1 MGSEV
6 FNLKSLYLEDT
17 VVRGARVSINNASS
31 TRTIEVNPGDE
42 PVVKTGETGVSKEY
56 LIKASLK
63 GNDLNGY
70 GTFVNNSDIV
80 SGYTGAQ
87 NISPKDRIKLDGD
100 QTDYSVTGIVD
111 DYIYLVEKY
120 NKEDVS
126 GPDTISGT
134 CSIVKTTLD
143 SLKYER
149 ADTNIVYD
157 KDTGDWGV
165 TGIQM
170 SDPEIAPKGSF
181 ELDTGV
187 TLKFQNGVSKKKPDV
202 ASILSVRKTLISN
215 NTSPIA
221 DVSLSPMPYPHSS
234 LQVLMGLNGTE
245 IKKAVEG
252 EDYIVNYTDGPDI
265 LYPIPPYEERKVAYI
280 KFLGSMT
287 DEVQVAGIDSNFNG
301 NMTIDKETIENGTV
315 VVRPVQEIVS
325 EKDFYIKVGGVEK
338 VKNSEYISNDA
349 AGLVTFVEHRNRE
362 ELIGALTYPKKLIWD
377 GISVIKGVK
386 EEEVDN
392 TDNLVIPG
400 VSGLEGIDYTVYF
413 EDTDTNNLIRD
424 IDFVI
429 DPESGAFRLNQPTKA
444 DEAFLVSYYVEGE
457 DIKDEKIELNT
468 MRLNSFPLISGS
480 LILTKKYSKL
490 SDTGKQT
497 NLTKVLVEG
506 IDFRVSYVTGH
517 IELFASND
525 ITIEIK
531 ASYTPMAQI
540 NCIAQSVT
548 SSLDYRYTIV
558 DDVLSF
564 SQNDIGSKNL
574 IFKVNNPVV
583 SVPKKILFDEDKVD
597 SNYTF
602 SGSID
607 PEKILSIKIKDTDK
621 GFVLTGSKYDDLKK
635 EITLDLSVNEIAPLD
650 ADDVVA
656 TYTFQSDILPYAP
669 IMLIYTTI
677 NAGDDS
683 FLIEGYDKTDI
694 LRTGTI
700 LRVDNR
706 DPNSTNYFVIRDVA
720 YQNQSTKV
728 DIYGSFPEDA
738 TDPTFSVFDDQ
749 IIWGMMSDDVTVDT
763 SAPIDS
769 ESIVFNGGGLFITT
783 NIEPDSLLLVNNQEI
798 YTVTSIESVN
808 NRTTVG
814 IYPALRTSLTSNIKY
829 TTLPIYDAGL
839 TSLPAKKM
847 ILPDSNQPAFTLW
860 YNQPKGFEGSAK
872 VFYVKDKIIIKEYV
886 SGIENPVPYEF
897 VINNFQDIYILAK
910 TIQATRSTFR
920 DNVKDIDV
928 PDYNPFTIAHN
939 DKEEYYLGD
948 GIWNPKTI
956 IPFEEESF
964 VSLPYTFNITPELFK
979 YDLVVVSKGKND
991 FTVKN
996 ANVTFFFPNDTH
1008 IAFVNK
1014 VSGRLF
1020 FSRVLSSVY
1029 SAEGH
1034 TVVNLSSNITEDMID
1049 PFMYVCPTVSWE
1061 DFSNSIA
1068 GIDHT
1073 SNSITFSGILT
1084 QNLRVGT
1091 IVTIG
1096 HSYIYQVSNV
1106 TQGAN
1111 SFTVTFNSDM
1121 DKEVTAESYSGYI
1134 KISSTPVSLLDP
1146 GPQPYIDINYS
1157 VPKTHVGYAS
1167 VKIDVAEVT
1176 FKEVLDNFSTKET
1189 ILRFSDY
1196 EIYEDLF
1203 KAIQEIESYATGYK
1217 PFSVTLND
1225 TYSGILKSNF
1235 ESYSVKST
1243 AGQYV
1248 PLPSSI
1254 AMAVSAF
1261 DINYT
1266 PDSYVGTFSV
1276 KITSD
1281 QIRVKEQAI
1290 MPEPVGEIEKETIIP
1305 FYETSDLYDLV
1316 NNVIPQISS
1325 VVEGKNPPFS
1335 TAIKNQSVFGLGKW
1349 DVTQIT
1355 NNSDDYLNGTQVVYG
1370 TIKTNSFVPV
1380 GILNERS
1387 MIIDTDYTINNGV
1400 VELTTPVASLERYL
1414 INYMGLDNLFENEGD
1429 SITCTCKFITL
1440 LPIGYRLDVYMEYIN
1455 EDQFYIQKLTER
1467 KFTEI
1472 VTVPQVEQVAG
1483 QKGSAGGQGKDS
1495 GSSNNTVPNY
1505 EGGVADLNYLLRD
1518 EYIKKQLYVRFYK
1531 WYKQRL
1537 RGLCA
1542 ELQLGLGFKFGHSNF
1557 VGEVDGSY
1565 SLDDQLVETEDYT
1578 LTKDVDLNQ
1587 IENGNS
1593 KFFPVGYEDQAPKY
1607 YDRFGKEYLSYNE
1620 VYCCNITTRETTEN
1634 KIVTYGVI
1642 KSNRPYWNKTSD
1654 LVFKVWEDAYINKNL
1669 VGYYNVDVPEADRS
1683 FEHSTYTFLK
1693 VIDTDDQIKINEYQ
1707 NYYTISEIIS
1717 PSDKTYE
1724 YIKLKKPFT
1733 DKGIKTFN
1741 LTEGTYKSNE
1751 LPFMDSLPS
1760 DGYRIWIKRQDKED
1774 FPMFDDNG
1782 SLGATAYSDSI
1793 EGLVKDSR
1801 RIKKAYRFNFLRLF
1815 FPLANPTKNF
1825 SIFVKKDSESG
1836 WEPLGS
1842 IDMSKLSFKEER
1854 NIDDVMDALR
1864 YNFVKKFEIPPVKV
1878 YDIKE
1883 ESDIPGDTDQGFF
1896 SYFYLSFERV
1906 YDANSGGGYYNSIVL
1921 RAKDRNWWFK
1931 ITDGGEKPII
1941 DDYGFSS
1948 EKVYENFYDP
1958 ENIYKKL
1965 LLEKQAWQTE
1975 ELIIRDI
1982 YDYSDKIARAFE
1994 GGDLNQKNSKFQD
2007 YLAAP
2012 DGSKTSGISDIL
2024 RVRIPAY
2031 EKQLKFLVD
2040 STGPVYRTLY
2050 PDMVHAEDVASP
2062 EITTTYNQTMCAWK
2076 LYNEFYSKL
2085 GFYYRLNEDN
2095 NYVWKNDYVTWVM
2108 SIERG
2113 ILYQETVKDMY
2124 DTQAKTLTIGLIEV
2138 PTIKISLA
2146 TQSTYTVVDPVVT
2159 VSSTYEGKYAQINY
2173 GLTRNDSTGQTISTE
2188 GCLVYMYTKSS
2199 ISSVP
2204 TIVYKSISQVCD
2216 EISNHTYD
2224 GVKIFSAENVFGH
2237 FENNALSK
2245 SIHITNQ
2252 PIDTDKGLE
2261 LKTTNVADH
2270 RASDPRI
2277 LFLNKNIEDR
2287 VYTHGIRELPG
2298 FTITYLGTYY
2308 ALKVGV
2314 VGLTIAFDY
2323 GTTGQDFKYGV
2334 FRDETG
2340 EKVLT
2345 VAYGNNNKLEY
2356 FTFPLYVKTSTGY
2369 EYKTYEQVANEISE
2383 TREFSASP
2391 DRSLTYKTCD
2401 SIMLTSELVSRTE
2414 YYLTVY
2420 SSLDSTYDSIG
2431 PETNQLYYKSYV
2443 DNLGVK
2449 KMDIIFYNLIK
2460 DGRLIYRS
2468 EEVWDTFTFSF
2479 QKSDGSFKT
2488 LSEICSEISNFKFRG
2503 AKIMSAA
2510 SVYEAEPKG
2519 GLSTTFVTADSRIIP
2534 IGIDLK
2540 MTISVDTYVEA
2551 IGGTDSNSRRILDLK
2566 NAVFSFPMY
2575 TANGN
2580 PNKSAIEDIPVAG
2593 KWVSVDANEVIEIGC
2608 IDGFEWSISF
2618 SDYVSGDFKSY
2629 MIPQDILD
2637 TINGNRS
2644 ITKAQY
2650 DQIRY
2655 IEDRPAV
2662 PTLKELVLTRR
2673 GIDGTYTV
2681 RFNLRKYSTLEE
2693 LVEEIV
2699 NAKFNASGEY
2709 DVNGVRP
2716 FFTATLIGDP
2726 EVVGKYKSCE
2736 LDTRYIPIVK
2746 TFTVVYPDGH
2756 TERKVEHPIGWQL
2769 IPINLRGS
2777 VKHRI
2782 KMTEKRYSYGVSHKF
2797 IMGSPEE
2804 AYTDTLYNNPQGF
2817 RRDTLAFDIYC
2828 WDYNAEYEIHNNWM
2842 YFKCDSVDYTR
2853 ASDLGQPIKTL
2864 GYGIPLAGSGH
2875 PSTDY
2880 RESLLAL
2887 VNRINT
2893 NNIVSKFFY
2902 ANLKFTRDD
2911 ITNPGYFEYNSL
2923 PNYKASVPRSVINSV
2938 PLKDDIVMSIRPE
2951 PSYKFNSSNITINE
2965 GADTLSLS
2973 CNWEFNYTYET
2984 TLFFNES
2991 FNKLFVDL
2999 ASSID
3004 DIRPPFIL
3012 DAILDATVVNPSL
3025 ASAQSKDVVPT
3036 SVEASIGINGVNLN
3050 VYVDGLSGRVLVN
3063 ALEIKLS
3070 STNGTNY
3077 IVQNV
3082 KYFIPGSSDRIT
3094 IKIDLTYRGTY
3105 SLVDYDM
3112 SGDTIG
3118 TLGDMLSIIRPYDD
3132 EIFNSL
3138 FICEYTSDSFKQYE
3152 ASRLIDINSEIFKN
3166 NTSLRAKLSDIV
3178 AFKVLIM
3185 TPEATLSVTDNG
3197 LSLITF
3203 NTYNKNLVGVTDLHE
3218 FVRTVKGDFSEGF
3231 LSCDVL
3237 PLVVPSTTYGELNIG
3252 TYNFRSNNT
3261 PAHVYFGVLGDIK
3274 FVQISDHNLHMQ
3286 YNYIKDRL
3294 GMPWTDGTGNIAYDY
3309 YTPET
3314 YNEDNPCA
3322 IDLKNFLG
3330 YLRTG
3335 RYNQIKNS
3343 LVNEAT
3349 VANKYLWLYMKFH
3362 KEFGCDQRAK
3372 ALKSM
3377 IEKGETDLS
3386 TLNQI
3391 L

>member
-17 VVRGARVSINNASS
+17 VVRGARVSLNNASS
-31 TRTIEVNPGDE
+31 TRTIEVNPGDT

-56 LIKASLK
+56 LIKSSLK

-70 GTFVNNSDIV
+70 GTFVNNSV
-80 SGYTGAQ
+80 VVTGYTGAQ
-87 NISPKDRIKLDGD
+87 NISQKDRIKLDGD
-100 QTDYSVTGIVD
+100 QTDYAITGMTGD
-111 DYIYLVEKY
+111 SIYLVEKY

-126 GPDTISGT
+126 GPDTKSGP
-134 CSIVKTTLD
+134 CSIVKTTLS
-143 SLKYER
+143 SLKYEK
-149 ADTNIVYD
+149 ADNSIVYD

-170 SDPEIAPKGSF
+170 SDPEIAPTGIF
-181 ELDTGV
+181 NLDTGV
-187 TLKFQNGVSKKKPDV
+187 NLKFQSGVSKKKPDV
-202 ASILSVRKTLISN
+202 SSILSVRKTLVSN

-234 LQVLMGLNGTE
+234 LQVLMGKNGTE

-280 KFLGSMT
+280 KFLSSMT
-287 DEVQVAGIDSNFNG
+287 DEVQVPSIDSNFNG

-325 EKDFYIKVGGVEK
+325 EKDFSIKVGGTEK
-338 VKNSEYISNDA
+338 VRNSEYISNDA
-349 AGLVTFVEHRNRE
+349 AGLVTFVEHSNRE

-377 GISVIKGVK
+377 GISVIRGVK
-386 EEEVDN
+386 EEDVDN
-392 TDNLVIPG
+392 SNNLVIPG

-424 IDFVI
+424 VDFVI

-444 DEAFLVSYYVEGE
+444 DESFLISYYVEGE

-468 MRLNSFPLISGS
+468 MRLNSFPLVSGS
-480 LILTKKYSKL
+480 LILTKRYSKI

-517 IELFASND
+517 IELFASSD
-525 ITIEIK
+525 ITIELK

-548 SSLDYRYTIV
+548 SSLDYKYTIV

-564 SQNDIGSKNL
+564 SQDDIGSKNL

-602 SGSID
+602 SGSIN
-607 PEKILSIKIKDTDK
+607 PENILSIKIKDTDTD
-621 GFVLTGSKYDDLKK
+621 FVTTGSKYDDLKK
-635 EITLDLSVNEIAPLD
+635 EITLDLSVNKEAPLD
-650 ADDVVA
+650 GDIVVA

-669 IMLIYTTI
+669 IVLIYTTI
-677 NAGDDS
+677 NAGEDS

-694 LRTGTI
+694 LKKGTI

-720 YQNQSTKV
+720 YRNQSTKV

-749 IIWGMMSDDVTVDT
+749 IVWGTMSDDVTVDT

-769 ESIVFNGGGLFITT
+769 ESIVFNGGGLFIST
-783 NIEPDSLLLVNNQEI
+783 NLEPDSLLLVNNQEI
-798 YTVTSIESVN
+798 YTVTSIETVN
-808 NRTTVG
+808 NRTTIG

-829 TTLPIYDAGL
+829 TTLPIYDTGI

-860 YNQPKGFEGSAK
+860 YNKPEGFEGSAK

-897 VINNFQDIYILAK
+897 AISDFQDIYILAK
-910 TIQATRSTFR
+910 TIQATRSTFK
-920 DNVKDIDV
+920 DNVKIIDV

-964 VSLPYTFNITPELFK
+964 VNLPYTFNVIPELFK
-979 YDLVVVSKGKND
+979 YDLVEISKGKND

-996 ANVTFFFPNDTH
+996 ANVTFFFPMDNT

-1020 FSRVLSSVY
+1020 FSRVLSSVF

-1034 TVVNLSSNITEDMID
+1034 TIVNLSSNITEDMID
-1049 PFMYVCPTVSWE
+1049 PFMYVCPTVSWV
-1061 DFSNSIA
+1061 DLSNGIA
-1068 GIDHT
+1068 GIDQI
-1073 SNSITFSGILT
+1073 SNSITFSGSLT
-1084 QNLRVGT
+1084 QNIRVGT
-1091 IVTIG
+1091 LITLG
-1096 HSYIYQVSNV
+1096 QSYIYQVSNV

-1121 DKEVTAESYSGYI
+1121 DIKVTAESYSGYV
-1134 KISSTPVSLLDP
+1134 KISSIPVSLLDP
-1146 GPQPYIDINYS
+1146 GPQPYIEINYS

-1167 VKIDVAEVT
+1167 VKVGATEIA
-1176 FKEVLDNFSTKET
+1176 FKEELDNFYAKET

-1225 TYSGILKSNF
+1225 TYSDILKSNF
-1235 ESYSVKST
+1235 KSYVIKST

-1248 PLPSSI
+1248 SLPSYI

-1261 DINYT
+1261 DIKYT
-1266 PDSYVGTFSV
+1266 PDNYEGTFSV

-1281 QIRVKEQAI
+1281 QIRIKEQAT
-1290 MPEPVGEIEKETIIP
+1290 MPEPVGKIEKETIIP

-1325 VVEGKNPPFS
+1325 VVDGRNPPFS
-1335 TAIKNQSVFGLGKW
+1335 TVLRNQSVFGLGIW
-1349 DVTQIT
+1349 NVTHIT
-1355 NNSDDYLNGTQVVYG
+1355 NNSEDYVSGNQVIYG
-1370 TIKTNSFVPV
+1370 TVETNNFVPV

-1387 MIIDTDYTINNGV
+1387 LVVDTDYTINNGV
-1400 VELTTPVASLERYL
+1400 IELTTPVASLERYL

-1429 SITCTCKFITL
+1429 PITCTCKFITL
-1440 LPIGYRLDVYMEYIN
+1440 LPIGYRLDVYMDYIN

-1472 VTVPQVEQVAG
+1472 VTVPQVEQITG

-1495 GSSNNTVPNY
+1495 GSSNNSVPNY

-1565 SLDDQLVETEDYT
+1565 SLDDQYVENEDYT

-1607 YDRFGKEYLSYNE
+1607 YDRFGKEYLSFNE

-1634 KIVTYGVI
+1634 KLVTYGVI
-1642 KSNRPYWNKTSD
+1642 KSDRPYWNKTSD
-1654 LVFKVWEDAYINKNL
+1654 LVFKVWEDEYINKNL

-1683 FEHSTYTFLK
+1683 FEPSTYTFLK

-1707 NYYTISEIIS
+1707 NYYTISEIVS

-1724 YIKLKKPFT
+1724 YIKLSKPFT

-1741 LTEGTYKSNE
+1741 ISNGEHTFEE
-1751 LPFMDSLPS
+1751 LMDSLPP
-1760 DGYRIWIKRQDKED
+1760 DGHRIWIKRQDKED

-1801 RIKKAYRFNFLRLF
+1801 RIKKAFHFKLIKLF
-1815 FPLANPTKNF
+1815 FPFAEPTKNF
-1825 SIFVKKDSESG
+1825 SISVKKDSESD
-1836 WEPLGS
+1836 WELLGS
-1842 IDMSKLSFKEER
+1842 IDLSKLTFKEER

-1864 YNFVKKFEIPPVKV
+1864 YDFVEKFKVPPVTV

-1883 ESDIPGDTDQGFF
+1883 DSDQGFF
-1896 SYFYLSFERV
+1896 RYFYLSFERV
-1906 YDANSGGGYYNSIVL
+1906 YDANSGGGYYSSIVL

-1931 ITDGGEKPII
+1931 ITNGGETPIVG
-1941 DDYGFSS
+1941 DYGFND
-1948 EKVYENFYDP
+1948 EKIYENFYDP

-1994 GGDLNQKNSKFQD
+1994 NGDLNQKNSKFQD

-2012 DGSKTSGISDIL
+2012 DGSTTSGISDIL

-2040 STGPVYRTLY
+2040 STGPVYKTLY
-2050 PDMVHAEDVASP
+2050 PDMAHAEDVASP
-2062 EITTTYNQTMCAWK
+2062 EITTTYNQTMYAWN
-2076 LYNEFYSKL
+2076 LYNTFYSKL

-2095 NYVWKNDYVTWVM
+2095 NYVWKNDYVNWVM

-2113 ILYQETVKDMY
+2113 VLYQETVKDMY
-2124 DTQAKTLTIGLIEV
+2124 ENQAKTLTLGLIEV
-2138 PTIKISLA
+2138 PTVKISLKE
-2146 TQSTYTVVDPVVT
+2146 QSVYSVVNPLVT
-2159 VSSTYEGKYAQINY
+2159 VSSTYEGKYVQINY
-2173 GLTRNDSTGQTISTE
+2173 GLIRNDSPEQTELAGS
-2188 GCLVYMYTKSS
+2188 CLVYMFNKSS

-2204 TIVYKSISQVCD
+2204 TIVYKSISEICS
-2216 EISNHTYD
+2216 EISNHVYD
-2224 GVKIFSAENVFGH
+2224 GVQLFSAVDVFGH

-2245 SIHITNQ
+2245 STYITNQ
-2252 PIDTDKGLE
+2252 PIDPVNGLE

-2298 FTITYLGTYY
+2298 YKLTYLGNYY
-2308 ALKVGV
+2308 LLKVGV
-2314 VGLTIAFDY
+2314 VGLTISFDY

-2345 VAYGNNNKLEY
+2345 VAYGNNNRLDY

-2369 EYKTYEQVANEISE
+2369 QYKTYEQIANEISE

-2391 DRSLTYKTCD
+2391 ARSLTYTTCD
-2401 SIMLTSELVSRTE
+2401 SMMLTSELVSRTE

-2420 SSLDSTYDSIG
+2420 SSLDPAFDSLG
-2431 PETNQLYYKSYV
+2431 PEVNQLYYKSYV

-2449 KMDIIFYNLIK
+2449 KMDIIFYNLIV
-2460 DGRLIYRS
+2460 DGKLVYRS
-2468 EEVWDTFTFSF
+2468 DEIWDTFTFSY
-2479 QKSDGSFKT
+2479 QKDDGTFKT
-2488 LSEICSEISNFKFRG
+2488 LSEICSEISNLKFRG
-2503 AKIMSAA
+2503 SRIMSAS

-2519 GLSTTFVTADSRIIP
+2519 GLSTTFITADSRIIP
-2534 IGIDLK
+2534 IGVDWE

-2551 IGGTDSNSRRILDLK
+2551 IGGTDNNSRRILDLR

-2580 PNKSAIEDIPVAG
+2580 PNKLAIEDIPVAG
-2593 KWVSVDANEVIEIGC
+2593 KWVQVDANEVIEIGC
-2608 IDGFEWSISF
+2608 IDGFEWSLAF
-2618 SDYVSGDFKSY
+2618 SDYVEGDYKSY
-2629 MIPQDILD
+2629 MIPQEILD
-2637 TINGNRS
+2637 TINNNKP
-2644 ITKAQY
+2644 ITEEQY
-2650 DQIRY
+2650 KQIRY

-2662 PTLKELVLTRR
+2662 PILKELVLTRK
-2673 GIDGTYTV
+2673 GTDGTYTV
-2681 RFNLRKYSTLEE
+2681 RFNLRKYSTLKDLSEA
-2693 LVEEIV
+2693 IV
-2699 NAKFNASGEY
+2699 TAKFNAAGEY
-2709 DVNGVRP
+2709 DENGVRA
-2716 FFTATLIGDP
+2716 FFTATLIGDS
-2726 EVVGKYKSCE
+2726 EIVGKYRSNE

-2769 IPINLRGS
+2769 IPVNLKGNI
-2777 VKHRI
+2777 KHRI
-2782 KMTEKRYSYGVSHKF
+2782 KMSEKRYSYGDSHKF
-2797 IMGSPEE
+2797 IMSNPET

-2817 RRDTLAFDIYC
+2817 RRDTLAFDLYS
-2828 WDYNAEYEIHNNWM
+2828 WDYNAKYEVLDNWM
-2842 YFKCDSVDYTR
+2842 YFKCDSVDYSS
-2853 ASDLGQPIKTL
+2853 ASDLGQPNKTL

-2875 PSTDY
+2875 PSADY
-2880 RESLLAL
+2880 RESLLTL
-2887 VNRINT
+2887 VNRIN
-2893 NNIVSKFFY
+2893 NNSAVNKFFY
-2902 ANLKFTRDD
+2902 ANLKFTRDNV
-2911 ITNPGYFEYNSL
+2911 TNPGYFEYNGL
-2923 PNYKASVPRSVINSV
+2923 PNFRSSVPRSEINKV
-2938 PLKDDIVMSIRPE
+2938 MLKDDTVMRIRPE
-2951 PSYKFNSSNITINE
+2951 SSYRFTSSNITVND

-2973 CNWEFNYTYET
+2973 CDWEKDYTYER
-2984 TLFFNES
+2984 TLFFNETT
-2991 FNKLFVDL
+2991 NRLFGDL
-2999 ASSID
+2999 AESID
-3004 DIRPPFIL
+3004 NVKPPFIS
-3012 DAILDATVVNPSL
+3012 DSILDAATSTENPSL
-3025 ASAQSKDVVPT
+3025 ASAQSRDVVPT
-3036 SVEASIGINGVNLN
+3036 FGEQAIGINGVNLN
-3050 VYVDGLSGRVLVN
+3050 VYVWEGVGILRHRKLVS
-3063 ALEIKLS
+3063 AVDIKLN
-3070 STNGTNY
+3070 STSGTNY
-3077 IVQNV
+3077 DV
-3082 KYFIPGSSDRIT
+3082 KKVTYSVPNTNDRIV
-3094 IKIDLTYRGTY
+3094 IKIALTYRGTY

-3112 SGDTIG
+3112 SGDTLE
-3118 TLGDMLSIIRPYDD
+3118 TLGNMISLIKPYNDN
-3132 EIFNSL
+3132 IFNRL
-3138 FICEYTSDSFKQYE
+3138 FICEYYSNSFRQYE
-3152 ASRLIDINSEIFKN
+3152 ASRLFDINSDILLGG
-3166 NTSLRAKLSDIV
+3166 TSLTAKLSDIV
-3178 AFKVLIM
+3178 AFNVVVM
-3185 TPEATLSVTDNG
+3185 APEATIKVTGTN
-3197 LSLITF
+3197 LSLVTF
-3203 NTYNKNLVGVTDLHE
+3203 NTYNKKLDGNTDTHA
-3218 FVRTVKGDFSEGF
+3218 FVRSVKGDFFNGF

-3237 PLVVPSTTYGELNIG
+3237 PLIVPSTTYGGLNMA
-3252 TYNFRSNNT
+3252 TYNFKPNNV
-3261 PAHVYFGVLGDIK
+3261 PAHVYFGVLGDVK
-3274 FVQISDHNLHMQ
+3274 FVQISDHNLHVQ
-3286 YNYIKDRL
+3286 YNYIKERL
-3294 GMPWTDGTGNIAYDY
+3294 GMPWTDASGEVAYDY

-3314 YNEDNPCA
+3314 YNENNPCA

-3343 LVNEAT
+3343 LINEAT

-3372 ALKSM
+3372 ALKSL